1 MKYIVTVRVDGYV
14 SVPVDAENEDAAKHI
29 AAEEVGE
36 MDFGILRDIEWEPLH
51 AFSNQEG

>member
-14 SVPVDAENEDAAKHI
+14 SVPIDAENEDAAKHL

-36 MDFGILRDIEWEPLH
+36 MDFGALKDIEWEPLH
-51 AFSNQEG
+51 VVAKQEV

>member
-1 MKYIVTVRVDGYV
+1 MKYIVTVRVDGYI

-36 MDFGILRDIEWEPLH
+36 MDFGELRDIEWEPLH
-51 AFSNQEG
+51 AVSNQGA